1 MDQSSPSS
9 PPSSSSS
16 RAAFPSAAAPGAP
29 LDADLSGDL
38 PCVVCGYNLRGL
50 SILSICPE
58 CGTRIRATILAHVD
72 PFAAELRP
80 VRAPAWLAASI
91 LLWGVGAAAAAIV
104 AWVPQ
109 AAAIAGGFARGGMGG
124 AVDVRAFALAA
135 VVISGLGAAGLLA
148 PQRPTPR
155 KSVIAA
161 AIAAVAY
168 VPLALAVWQLATY
181 TAGGEIGVLGRWP
194 PLTGRTCWR
203 LVAGV
208 SIAVIALALR
218 PNARLLVAR
227 SLVLRTGRVDRQTL
241 LAVAAAAAIWVIGD
255 VIVLLVSPMTG
266 FGGQIGRILAIVL
279 VVTGSILVTLGCFG
293 AAVDAVRIATS
304 ILRPAP
310 SLEQLVAPRQ
320 EGPEGRG
327 G

>member
-1 MDQSSPSS
+1 
-9 PPSSSSS
+9 
-16 RAAFPSAAAPGAP
+16 
-29 LDADLSGDL
+29 
-38 PCVVCGYNLRGL
+38 
-50 SILSICPE
+50 
-58 CGTRIRATILAHVD
+58 
-72 PFAAELRP
+72 
-80 VRAPAWLAASI
+80 
-91 LLWGVGAAAAAIV
+91 
-104 AWVPQ
+104 
-109 AAAIAGGFARGGMGG
+109 
-124 AVDVRAFALAA
+124 
-135 VVISGLGAAGLLA
+135 LLA

-161 AIAAVAY
+161 VIAAVAY

-194 PLTGRTCWR
+194 PLTGRTLWR